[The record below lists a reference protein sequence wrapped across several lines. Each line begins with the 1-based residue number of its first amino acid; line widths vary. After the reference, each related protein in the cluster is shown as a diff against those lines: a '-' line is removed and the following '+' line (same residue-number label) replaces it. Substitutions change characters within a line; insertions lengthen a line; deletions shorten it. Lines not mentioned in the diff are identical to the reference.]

1 MISHERFTNNI
12 HAVIYV
18 ENHKIEGDIV
28 EIGVYLGGSILSMM
42 LTYGNTKA
50 LPRDFHLY
58 DTFEGMTPP
67 TDVDIDLHG
76 YSAKMLLEVDNNIRC
91 IGKLEDVKRN
101 ITRHTSIVP
110 QYHVGDILKNKYIPQ
125 KIAILRLDT
134 DWYESTKYELDT
146 FYDNVVSGGVII
158 IDDYGHWKG
167 SCKAVDEFL
176 AVHPG
181 LTLYNIDNEGVY
193 FIKP

>member
-18 ENHKIEGDIV
+18 ENRKIEGDII

-42 LTYGNTKA
+42 LTYEKTKA
-50 LPRDFHLY
+50 LAREFHLY

-67 TDVDIDLHG
+67 TEVDIDLHG

-91 IGKLEDVKRN
+91 IGKLDDVKSN
-101 ITRHTSIVP
+101 IHRHTSIVP
-110 QYHVGDILKNKYIPQ
+110 RYHVGDILKNKYVPE

-134 DWYESTKYELDT
+134 DWYESTKHELDT
-146 FYDNVVSGGVII
+146 FYDSVVPGGVII

-167 SCKAVDEFL
+167 SRKAVDEFL
-176 AVHPG
+176 ALHPG
-181 LTLYNIDNEGVY
+181 LTLYRIDNEGVY